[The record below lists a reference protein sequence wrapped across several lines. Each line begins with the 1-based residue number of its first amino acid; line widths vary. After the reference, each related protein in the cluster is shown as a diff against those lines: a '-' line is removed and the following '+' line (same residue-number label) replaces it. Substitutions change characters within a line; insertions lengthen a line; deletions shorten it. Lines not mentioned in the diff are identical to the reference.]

1 MTAALLILSILLHA
15 GVGFVYVVSGLVAPL
30 WGVLLLVALWLAMS
44 VFLVR
49 ALRKNDPWRAMAA
62 PVAGAVLWFAVV
74 QGLGT
79 LFDWTA

>member
-1 MTAALLILSILLHA
+1 MLHA
-15 GVGFVYVVSGLVAPL
+15 GVGFIYLVSGLLPPL
-30 WGVLLLVALWLAMS
+30 WGVAILIVLWLGMS

-49 ALRKNDPWRAMAA
+49 ALRRGNVLHALAM
-62 PVAGAVLWFAVV
+62 PVAGGVLWFAVV